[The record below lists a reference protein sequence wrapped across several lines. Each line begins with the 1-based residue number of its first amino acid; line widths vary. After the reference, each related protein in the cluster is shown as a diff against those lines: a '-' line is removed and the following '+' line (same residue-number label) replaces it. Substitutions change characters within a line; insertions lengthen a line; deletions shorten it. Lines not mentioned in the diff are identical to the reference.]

1 MVIKRCV
8 TKRNLKF
15 IDYTKCLLN
24 DEITLKS
31 QQRIRSEGQD
41 MHTEKV
47 RKIALSNN
55 NDKRLQTYDKI
66 TTYPFGA
73 GVGRVC
79 KTELL
84 SKVKKI

>member
-15 IDYTKCLLN
+15 IDYKKCLLN